1 MTFWTLA
8 LAVGSAVA
16 AAVFSWLL
24 TGFAGRMESA
34 AAQQAGYVRWEQQRK
49 PLVGGMAMFLA
60 WLMGCVALQELEGG
74 LRLWPWLGVASIGFA
89 VGLAD
94 DAWGIKPRQKLA
106 GQLACGLLLIVSGD
120 SITFFGNAWLDG
132 PLTLFWV
139 VGLMNSLNMLDNMDG
154 IVALVSA
161 GVLAGCVAAGTGGV
175 LAQGSGAVLTG
186 ALLGYFILNRHP
198 SRLYMGDSGSQFLGA
213 LLALWGISFV
223 WNAPHADSPWI
234 VTPLRVALIF
244 FIPLADTSL
253 VTVARLARGQ
263 SPAVGGRDHLT
274 HHLRYLGLP
283 VAWIAPLLGIVALVL
298 TLAAWHLLPVNLS
311 PTAES
316 LLAAALT
323 VAACVVVTVVAYRQ
337 GAKRAA

>member
-1 MTFWTLA
+1 MTLCTIA
-8 LAVGSAVA
+8 LAAGSAVA

-49 PLVGGMAMFLA
+49 PLVGGLAMFLA

-94 DAWGIKPRQKLA
+94 DAWGLKPRQKLA
-106 GQLACGLLLIVSGD
+106 GQLACGLLLLASGD
-120 SITFFGNAWLDG
+120 SIRFFGSVWLDG
-132 PLTLFWV
+132 PLTLLWV

-161 GVLAGCVAAGTGGV
+161 GVLAGCVATGANDV

-186 ALLGYFILNRHP
+186 ALLGYFLLNRHP

-223 WNAPHADSPWI
+223 WNAPPAAAPWI
-234 VTPLRVALIF
+234 ETPLRVALIF
-244 FIPLADTSL
+244 FIPLADTTL

-263 SPAVGGRDHLT
+263 SPTVGGRDHLT

-283 VAWIAPLLGIVALVL
+283 VAWIAPLLGGLALIL
-298 TLAAWHLLPVNLS
+298 TVAAWLLMPADQPASVGN
-311 PTAES
+311 
-316 LLAAALT
+316 LLAAALNA
-323 VAACVVVTVVAYRQ
+323 AACAVVTVVAYRR